1 MSIYYAIDEGEPVFL
16 ASNSGW
22 SALIDWTNGIKG
34 EKIADLAHLLD
45 HGWTE
50 DAAEAVD
57 DLRRLVKH
65 SQPDE
70 DVRPIVEALL
80 TALQGAGDEGVL
92 TITDGLSPVREQ
104 R

>member
-1 MSIYYAIDEGEPVFL
+1 MSIYYAVDEGEPAFL

-22 SALIDWTNGIKG
+22 SALIDWTHGING

-50 DAAEAVD
+50 DAAEAVE
-57 DLRRLVKH
+57 DLRQLTK
-65 SQPDE
+65 SSPPDE
-70 DVRPIVEALL
+70 DVQPIIESLL
-80 TALQGAGDEGVL
+80 VALQGAGDEGVL